1 MVLVQIVVVLWSL
14 MMPMMMS
21 LMVSIEVQI
30 AFVRTRSDT
39 VLCLLRMV
47 ESLFKVHWLGSLV
60 LLLNRGRVVVEEAI
74 LVVGVV
80 RPVFPPCVLRR
91 GLCGGCCRSG
101 SCSGCRS
108 CGGCGG
114 LGGCCGCFLCCCG
127 GWRGWRWQSGRPHFT
142 T

>member
-1 MVLVQIVVVLWSL
+1 
-14 MMPMMMS
+14 MMMS
-21 LMVSIEVQI
+21 LMMSIEVQV
-30 AFVRTRSDT
+30 APVRTRLGA

-80 RPVFPPCVLRR
+80 RPVFPSCILRR
-91 GLCGGCCRSG
+91 GLCGRCCRSG

-108 CGGCGG
+108 CGGC
-114 LGGCCGCFLCCCG
+114 
-127 GWRGWRWQSGRPHFT
+127 RGAR
-142 T
+142 